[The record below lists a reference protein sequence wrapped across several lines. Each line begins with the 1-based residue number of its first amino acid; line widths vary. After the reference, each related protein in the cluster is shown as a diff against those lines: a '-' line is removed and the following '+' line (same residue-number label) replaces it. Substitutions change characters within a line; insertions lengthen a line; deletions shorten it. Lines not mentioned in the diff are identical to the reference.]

1 MPPPIVNACGPPPP
15 GEKGLEDGRL
25 HSFRHYFCSEAA
37 NSREVS
43 EQMLMSW
50 LGHRDSKMV
59 HRYFHAKPD
68 EALRQMA
75 AVDFTGPEVNGQA
88 AG

>member
-1 MPPPIVNACGPPPP
+1 M
-15 GEKGLEDGRL
+15 
-25 HSFRHYFCSEAA
+25 FRHYSCSEAA

-43 EQMLMSW
+43 AQMLMSW

-59 HRYFHAKPD
+59 RHYFHAKPD

-75 AVDFTGPEVNGQA
+75 AVDFTGPEVKGQA